1 MPDIDPNAGP
11 AFDLVIRGGTIVDG
25 TGRDRFTGDVGVK
38 DGLIAEVGTIAG
50 HGAEEIDAAGKIV
63 TPGFVDIHTHYDGQ
77 ATWDQ
82 EMAPSSWHGVT
93 TVVMGNCGV
102 GFAPARPDQ
111 HDWLI
116 GLMEGVEDIPGTA
129 LAEGITWN
137 WESFPEYLDELEKLP
152 RTVDVGTHVP
162 HGSVRAYVL
171 GEREGPGAAPTE
183 EDIEQMGKIVEEGV
197 RAGALGFS
205 TSRTVLHKDI
215 DGVLVPGT
223 TATAEELVE
232 LGRAMARAGHGVFE
246 MASDLQRDWNE
257 FEWMGNLSRETGL
270 PVTFAALQSIA
281 KELPLEEQ
289 IATMRAENDNG
300 ANIVAQIAL
309 RGNGIIMAWQG
320 TVNPFTFRPGWQAIK
335 DLPWAEQKAKLL
347 DPAFKAQLL
356 SEAND
361 YSEAPQDILP
371 VVAVITQGWAL
382 QYEMDPDFDYE
393 PDASASVNARA
404 VAAGIDPQEYAYDML
419 CRDDGT
425 GFIYLPILNYADGNL
440 DFLHPLQH
448 ADDTVNSLSDGG
460 AHCGTICDAASPT
473 FMLQHWV
480 RDRKRGDRISLENA
494 IKRQCSDTARL
505 YGLEDR
511 GIIAPGYLAD
521 LNVIDMDALQLG
533 RPWLAFDLPAGGRRL
548 LQKAEGYVA
557 TIKGGEVTFRNG
569 TWTGAAPGGLIRG
582 PQGARLAEA
591 AE

>member
-1 MPDIDPNAGP
+1 MA
-11 AFDLVIRGGTIVDG
+11 AYDLIIRGGTIVDG
-25 TGRDRFTGDVGVK
+25 TGQPGFIGDVAVK
-38 DGLIAEVGTIAG
+38 GGLIAQVGTV
-50 HGAEEIDAAGKIV
+50 HGDADEEIDAAGLIV

-102 GFAPARPDQ
+102 GFAPARPDR
-111 HDWLI
+111 HEWLI
-116 GLMEGVEDIPGTA
+116 QLMEGVEDIPGTA

-137 WESFPEYLDELEKLP
+137 WETFPEYLDALEALP

-162 HGSVRAYVL
+162 HGAVRAYVL
-171 GEREGPGAAPTE
+171 GDREEPGAVPTE
-183 EDIEQMGKIVEEGV
+183 DDIAQMSKIVEEGV

-215 DGVLVPGT
+215 NGVLVPGT
-223 TATAEELVE
+223 TATAEELVAI
-232 LGRAMARAGHGVFE
+232 GRAMGRAGHGVFE
-246 MASDLQRDWNE
+246 MASDLKREWNE
-257 FEWMGNLSRETGL
+257 FEWMGALSRETGL

-281 KELPLEEQ
+281 KDLPLEEQ

-309 RGNGIIMAWQG
+309 RGNGIVMAWQG
-320 TVNPFTFRPGWQAIK
+320 TVHPFVYRPSWQAIK
-335 DLPWAEQKAKLL
+335 DLPWAEQKEKLF

-356 SEAND
+356 AEAND
-361 YSEAPQDILP
+361 YTGAPEDILT
-371 VVAVITQGWAL
+371 VVMVITQGWL
-382 QYEMDPDFDYE
+382 MQYEMDPGFDYE
-393 PDASASVNARA
+393 PADDETVQARA
-404 VAAGIDPQEYAYDML
+404 TAAGVDPQEYAYDLL
-419 CRDDGT
+419 CRDEGT
-425 GFIYLPILNYADGNL
+425 GFIYLPILNYADRNL
-440 DFLHPLQH
+440 DFLVPLQH
-448 ADDTVNSLSDGG
+448 SDDTVNSLSDGG

-480 RDRKRGDRISLENA
+480 RDRKRGDRITLENA
-494 IKRQCSDTARL
+494 IKRQCQDTARL

-511 GIIAPGYLAD
+511 GVIAPGYLAD
-521 LNVIDMDALQLG
+521 LNLIDLNALKLG
-533 RPWLAFDLPAGGRRL
+533 KPWLAFDLPAGGRRL

-557 TIKGGEVTFRNG
+557 TIKNGTVTFRNG
-569 TWTGAAPGGLIRG
+569 EWTGATPGGLIRG
-582 PQGARLAEA
+582 PQRVEMLEA